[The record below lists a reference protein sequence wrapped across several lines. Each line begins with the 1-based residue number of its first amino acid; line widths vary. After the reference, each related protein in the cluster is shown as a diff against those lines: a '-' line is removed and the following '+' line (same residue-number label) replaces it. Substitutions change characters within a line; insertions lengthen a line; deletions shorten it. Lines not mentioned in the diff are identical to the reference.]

1 MIMRLRVQILPG
13 RVLFSAIT
21 GLIRSDWW
29 RKRSLFINLA
39 THSFFILARNL
50 FTESLTDPRCPGSK
64 VARFRKQEFR
74 SWFDPGNWKS
84 ADLEELNPVETGEL
98 VLGCFVNLIPIHQ
111 LAYSGKLQCLRKML
125 AAGVGAQRTV
135 FRLA

>member
-1 MIMRLRVQILPG
+1 M
-13 RVLFSAIT
+13 
-21 GLIRSDWW
+21 
-29 RKRSLFINLA
+29 
-39 THSFFILARNL
+39 

-98 VLGCFVNLIPIHQ
+98 VLGRFVN
-111 LAYSGKLQCLRKML
+111 SCLFLEITVPPNKARSRRR
-125 AAGVGAQRTV
+125 GTENVTPV
-135 FRLA
+135 FRGYVMLGEFRSAP